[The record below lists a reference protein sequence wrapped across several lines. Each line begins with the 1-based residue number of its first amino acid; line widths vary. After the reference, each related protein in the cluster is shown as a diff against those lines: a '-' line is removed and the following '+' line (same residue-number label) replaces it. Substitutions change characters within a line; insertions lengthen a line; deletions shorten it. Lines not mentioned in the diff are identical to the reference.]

1 MNPAHPPVAAVAA
14 FWAFAAAA
22 VVSGWRVFRT
32 DSMIRATFLLLV
44 SFLNVGA
51 ILALLGGAYLGVAL
65 LFMMTV
71 EMAVMAVFMV
81 AFMMNPAGL
90 NPMNM
95 VHQPR
100 LAAGAGAGLFAGGV
114 AVAVWGRFPSR
125 PLHPAKAVIA
135 DLGTELMGRSMLIF
149 ETAGVT
155 LMAAMIGAVV
165 LSSRRSRYG
174 AEVGDGRSL
183 PPPLDPSTGE
193 YPAGVIPEASDEDHH
208 GHSGHGVYHGGQE

>member
-1 MNPAHPPVAAVAA
+1 MTVTDPSMPVSAA
-14 FWAFAAAA
+14 FWVFAVAA

-44 SFLNVGA
+44 SFGNVGA
-51 ILALLGGAYLGVAL
+51 ILVLLGGAYLGVAL

-71 EMAVMAVFMV
+71 EMAVMAIFMV

-100 LAAGAGAGLFAGGV
+100 LAAFAGLGLFAGGV

-125 PLHPAKAVIA
+125 PIDPAKPVIA
-135 DLGTELMGRSMLIF
+135 ELGTELMGRSMLIF
-149 ETAGVT
+149 QTAGVT

-174 AEVGDGRSL
+174 ADTGDDGSL

-193 YPAGVIPEASDEDHH
+193 YPAGVLPGGSDGHGGHH
-208 GHSGHGVYHGGQE
+208 GHDGGHG